1 MPEDFTN
8 TLNLPKTNFAMRANL
23 PQREPEIYKYW
34 EEIDLYGSLQQH
46 NAEKPLFVM
55 HDGPPYANGDIH
67 IGHALNKILKDFIV
81 RMKNMTGYRMAY
93 IHGWDTH
100 GLPIEN
106 QMIKKHKVHPSEMDP
121 LSFRALCAEFAR
133 ENVQRQMVQIKRL
146 GSIGD
151 WENSYMT
158 ILPRFEAKQVK
169 IFGAMAENGYIYKG
183 MKPVYWCPHD
193 ETALAEAEIEYAED
207 PCESIYVKFALTDDQ
222 GKIYPHVGGKK
233 VYVVIWTTTTWTL
246 PGNVAICVGPEFE
259 YSVVKDATRG
269 ECYIVATE
277 LVEQV
282 CQKAGIENPQ
292 TLYKL
297 RGGELEGMV
306 CRHPFFD
313 RPSYLIVGDHVTLD
327 SGTGCVHTAPGHGV
341 EDFDVARNYP
351 FLETFVPVD
360 DKGRMNELA
369 GKFQGL
375 TTEAANGAILADLRE
390 SGALLATE
398 KIVHTYPHCW
408 RCKHPVLF
416 RATEQWFCS
425 VEGFKDAA
433 LKAVSEVRWMP
444 AWGEVRIGNMVR
456 ERKDWCISRQRNWGV
471 PIPIL
476 YCERCGEHLINKD
489 TIDRISALFEKEG
502 SDAWYKY
509 SAAEILGNLAV
520 CPKCGHTEFRKETD
534 IMDVWFDSGSSYA
547 YVLDEMEGHT
557 FPCDLYLEGNDQ
569 YRGWFQSSLLTSVA
583 TRGCAPYKA
592 VLTHGFVVDGEGRKM
607 SKSLGNG
614 VDPLDVIK
622 EYGADVLRLWV
633 ASVDYTADARI
644 SKDILKQLSEIY
656 RKIRNTARIL
666 LGNLG
671 DPETDFNPNTDMLP
685 EEALYD
691 IDKWAL
697 ARLYRL
703 VNRVREAYDSYEFH
717 NILYDVHN
725 FCAIDMSKLYIDIT
739 KDRLYVEA
747 RDSKARRSAQ
757 SAMYRILRA
766 LTLLVAP
773 ILAYTAEEIWQSL
786 SHLDSDNPKSVS
798 FNEMPEKGDH
808 PALFAVEE
816 KYNRLFDLRED
827 VNRALEAARTDKLIG
842 KSLDAKVTIYT
853 NDEEIYKTLTEFGD
867 KVLSTVFIVSQTEV
881 VRAEIPAGVFSDTVF
896 GIGVDVRAAAGERC
910 DRCWVYAPEGEKTGD
925 GFICSRCLKIL
936 KELGVR

>member
-23 PQREPEIYKYW
+23 PKREPEIYKYW
-34 EEIDLYGSLQQH
+34 EEIDLYGSLQKH
-46 NAEKPLFVM
+46 NANKPLFVM

-81 RMKNMTGYRMAY
+81 RMRNMTGYRMPY

-106 QMIKKHKVHPSEMDP
+106 QMIKKHKVHPSEMDAV
-121 LSFRALCAEFAR
+121 SFRALCADFAR
-133 ENVQRQMVQIKRL
+133 ENVKKQMTQMKRL

-158 ILPRFEAKQVK
+158 ILPRFEAKQIQ

-207 PCESIYVKFALTDDQ
+207 PCESIYVKFPLTDDK
-222 GKIYPHVGGKK
+222 GKIYSNIGETEK
-233 VYVVIWTTTTWTL
+233 VFAVIWTTTTWTL
-246 PGNVAICVGPEFE
+246 PGNLAICVGPDFE
-259 YSVVKDATRG
+259 YSVIKDTQRD
-269 ECYIVATE
+269 ECYIIATD
-277 LVEQV
+277 LVSAV
-282 CQKAGIENPQ
+282 CQKAEIENPRI
-292 TLYKL
+292 LYKIK
-297 RGGELEGMV
+297 GSELEGMV

-313 RPSYLIVGDHVTLD
+313 RDSHLIVGDHVTLD

-341 EDFDVARNYP
+341 EDFVVVRNYP
-351 FLETFVPVD
+351 FIETIVPVD
-360 DKGRMNELA
+360 GKGRMNELA
-369 GKFQGL
+369 GKYQGL
-375 TTEAANGAILADLRE
+375 TTEQANDAILADLRE

-408 RCKHPVLF
+408 RCKHPVIF

-433 LKAVSEVRWMP
+433 LKAVSSVRWMP
-444 AWGEVRIGNMVR
+444 AWGEVRIGNMIR

-471 PIPIL
+471 PIPIF
-476 YCERCGEHLINKD
+476 YCESCEEHLINKV
-489 TIDRISALFEKEG
+489 TIDRVSQLFEKEG
-502 SDAWYKY
+502 SNAWYKY
-509 SAAEILGNLAV
+509 TATEILGELAL
-520 CPKCGHTEFRKETD
+520 CAKCGNKEFRKETD

-547 YVLDEMEGHT
+547 YVLDDGGHT

-583 TRGCAPYKA
+583 TRGCAPYKG

-614 VDPLDVIK
+614 IDPLDVIK

-633 ASVDYTADARI
+633 SSVDYTSDVRI
-644 SKDILKQLSEIY
+644 SKDILKQMSEIY

-671 DPETDFNPNTDMLP
+671 DPESDFDPNTDMMDEQELF
-685 EEALYD
+685 D

-697 ARLYRL
+697 ARMYRL
-703 VNRVREAYDSYEFH
+703 VNRVREAYESYEFH
-717 NILYDVHN
+717 NILHDVHN

-739 KDRLYVEA
+739 KDRLYVEKK
-747 RDSKARRSAQ
+747 RSRARRSAQ
-757 SAMYRILRA
+757 SAMYKILRS
-766 LTLLVAP
+766 LTLIMAP
-773 ILAYTAEEIWQSL
+773 ILAYTAEEIWMSL
-786 SHLDSDNPKSVS
+786 SHLDSDNAVSVT
-798 FNEMPEKGDH
+798 FNEMPEKGEH
-808 PALFAVEE
+808 PELFAVEE
-816 KYNRLFDLRED
+816 RYNKLFDLRDD
-827 VNRALEAARTDKLIG
+827 VTRALEIARADKLIG
-842 KSLDAKVTIYT
+842 KSLDAKVVIYT
-853 NDEEIYKTLTEFGD
+853 ENKDIYQTLSAFGSE
-867 KVLSTVFIVSQTEV
+867 LSTIFIVSQTEV
-881 VRAEIPAGVFSDTVF
+881 VNSAIPTGVFDDTVWD
-896 GIGVDVRAAAGERC
+896 IGVEVKAADGDKC
-910 DRCWVYAPEGEKTGD
+910 DRCWTYSADGD
-925 GFICSRCLKIL
+925 KIDDQFICSRCQRIIYD
-936 KELGVR
+936 R